1 MGNSQSR
8 KPYAATIKDI
18 PYKSYIIQID
28 LYNLSLAR
36 INKLL
41 LLTSSQEWLSLVMSD
56 ACEEQFDILIG
67 NITTYDSAKLV
78 SDIAYKIKAD
88 INGFDKLFVSW
99 RSVPVDSEN
108 LALAIGLRLNVLY
121 NKLKI
126 DLLAGDK
133 ISPSSNVSLSH
144 SLYRV

>member
-28 LYNLSLAR
+28 LYNMSLAR

-67 NITTYDSAKLV
+67 NITSCDNVKVV
-78 SDIAYKIKAD
+78 SDITYKIKAD
-88 INGFDKLFVSW
+88 VNGFDKLFVSW
-99 RSVPVDSEN
+99 RSVPVDTEN
-108 LALAIGLRLNVLY
+108 LALAIGRRLNVLY

-126 DLLAGDK
+126 DLLVRDK
-133 ISPSSNVSLSH
+133 ISPSSNVLLSH
-144 SLYRV
+144 SL